1 MSAKPVKP
9 AKPIEVEIYGQRYSI
24 GGETEESVAK
34 EAARYVDAKMR
45 DVAAKAK
52 DTTPSRLALL
62 VALNIAVDLVHAQ
75 RSRSR
80 GRDEPDEDVAR
91 WARHLTGVLD
101 AHLLHLPRD

>member
-1 MSAKPVKP
+1 MSAKPV
-9 AKPIEVEIYGQRYSI
+9 KPIEVEIYGQRYSI

-62 VALNIAVDLVHAQ
+62 VALNIAVDLVHTQ

-80 GRDEPDEDVAR
+80 GESDEDVAR
-91 WARHLTGVLD
+91 WASRLTGVLD